1 MKHFLIVYRRGE
13 GRLLECRDLGTDR
26 AAATSKRLATE
37 RTHVADPDVEVVIL
51 SAKSREVLE
60 RTHSRYF
67 RTARELAEDL
77 KTSA

>member
-1 MKHFLIVYRRGE
+1 MRHFLIVYRRGE

-26 AAATSKRLATE
+26 VAATTERLAAE
-37 RTHVADPDVEVVIL
+37 KAHVTDPDVEVVIL

-67 RTARELAEDL
+67 RSARELAEDL
-77 KTSA
+77 KASA